1 MSESPSNDELQLPFT
16 HGIEVELQ
24 VIRKD
29 GTWLRGEDILNVFD
43 KLISN
48 AMVLLDKRIR
58 AAQVTTV
65 KEKYSHSSQTEEG
78 ERGSRVIA
86 SYKDAA
92 GVIRDFTLIGHDPN
106 VTSLTWILE
115 IATPPCTT
123 LEELAWWVQTLIAIS
138 YESLP
143 KDSNA
148 VLISTGLNPTQEYL
162 KNLSFGEHHH
172 ILGPEVEDVVKIAAY
187 NMFRN
192 FLPHI
197 IALSVNSPFENKSS
211 TDEIRIDD
219 KGRTRAPKCKRS
231 IRLFRNTTQMGPIT
245 EFELIPYL
253 KEVDVEGFAR
263 HVNRSFARMVDM
275 YPYTDYGTI
284 EVRVIDTQLSVPRRI
299 GLALILQALALKAKK
314 MVTSGENI
322 PDVGAK
328 SLAANRESAVDAGL
342 WGPFRPSIVNL
353 DDRFT
358 RIYNQKVRDD
368 GTIDNDKKNR
378 YMGDAVISMLNLI
391 RNELEELRAIDNPFL
406 QPILVS
412 IFGSELIE
420 PKTTGAD
427 FQIDVYAKSE
437 MNMVTLLKKLT
448 DITRECCTNWLYDP
462 LEGTPTLPTWL
473 CWWKGLVPEIIT
485 DTERVIAGQDA
496 EFNITL
502 RNAMSKPL
510 ENVSLFYAIEDSER
524 HIVEQEIIS
533 ISRIEPGEISVKH
546 IEFRTKKDISAYNI
560 LVNIGMAGREIKLSS
575 TINTYWV
582 RSHLRPGTTTQFADG
597 HAPVFFSGEIE
608 TNYPT
613 RTSVNTRISVL
624 APKIESI
631 LAETT
636 KTFDLESGNI
646 QIFQHSDFPPLII
659 PLIKSEGVQRCV
671 LKFDILDDADEVLTS
686 ATSRPFYVGYV
697 HRGPQ
702 LIIHSDLKRHYEP
715 GEKLQGLIQ
724 FRARGFVTNEQSKVK
739 VGFYSDS
746 ENFLEIAQI
755 QLSDLVDEPVGFEW
769 VIPTI
774 DSELQKDRTGVIR
787 LDLLQN
793 SSIVTSTEST
803 RFAIEH
809 SEVFIDIDSF
819 RVTERSFV
827 GGKISGW
834 LRVHRNTD
842 QGEAAVLTLA
852 LIYPDDGAF
861 PILTQSIKQNRN
873 LSISYGPLVIPS
885 PKKKINPDHVILE
898 ATITYLGKVMDSR
911 QAIVKLADSDDSD
924 FHDISFSGIPGYS
937 LPDDLI
943 NSTINVSS
951 KSDEDI
957 TGELSVEFETVLGK
971 SLLFTQTIEIAANQT
986 KVFPFIIQ
994 VPLAAEMST
1003 AHIKGQFKVHDK
1015 TSSARVRM
1023 KIKAIEEPLFHF
1035 EYSISN
1041 EDGTEVPGLVPRITP
1056 ILLNIRGETKVSEIS
1071 DLSILLRVMSRRIVV
1086 KQFEIPFPE
1095 LQGQEFETQVKWLT
1109 PPVDVVTGYY
1119 LETVIEQKGKP
1130 LTKRAVKQV
1139 EKQFTVY

>member
-1 MSESPSNDELQLPFT
+1 MTEVHSTDELQLPFT

-29 GTWLRGEDILNVFD
+29 GTWLRGEEILNVFD
-43 KLISN
+43 KLVSN
-48 AMVLLDKRIR
+48 AMVLLDRRIR
-58 AAQVTTV
+58 TALVKTV

-86 SYKDAA
+86 SYKDAS
-92 GVIRDFTLIGHDPN
+92 GVTREFTLIGHDPN

-143 KDSNA
+143 KDANA

-172 ILGPEVEDVVKIAAY
+172 ILGPEVDDTVKIATY

-197 IALSVNSPFENKSS
+197 IALSVNSPFENKSA

-231 IRLFRNTTQMGPIT
+231 IRLYRNTTQMGPIT
-245 EFELIPYL
+245 EFELIPFL
-253 KEVDVEGFAR
+253 EKIDVEGFAR

-299 GLALILQALALKAKK
+299 GLALILQALALKAQR
-314 MVTSGENI
+314 MISNGEI
-322 PDVGAK
+322 VPDVGAK

-342 WGPFRPSIVNL
+342 WGPFRPADASA
-353 DDRFT
+353 DDEFI
-358 RIYNQKVRDD
+358 RIYNQKVKDD
-368 GTIDNDKKNR
+368 GTLDETKKNR
-378 YMGDAVISMLNLI
+378 YMGDATISMLNLI

-412 IFGSELIE
+412 IFGSEMVE
-420 PKTTGAD
+420 PRTTGAD
-427 FQIDVYAKSE
+427 FQIDVYAKSD

-448 DITRECCTNWLYDP
+448 AITRECCTNWLYDP
-462 LEGTPTLPTWL
+462 LEGTPILPTWM

-485 DTERVIAGQDA
+485 DKEKVIAGQEA

-502 RNAMSKPL
+502 RNAMSQPL
-510 ENVSLFYAIEDSER
+510 ENLSLFYSIEDSER
-524 HIVEQEIIS
+524 HVVEQEIVS
-533 ISRIEPGEISVKH
+533 ISKIEPGEISVRH
-546 IEFRTKKDISAYNI
+546 VAFRTKKDISAYNI
-560 LVNIGMAGREIKLSS
+560 LVNIGIAGREMKLSS

-582 RSHLRPGTTTQFADG
+582 KSRLRPGTTTQFADG
-597 HAPVFFSGEIE
+597 HTPAFFSGEIE

-636 KTFDLESGNI
+636 KSFYLESGNI
-646 QIFQHSDFPPLII
+646 QIIQHSDFPPLII
-659 PLIKSEGVQRCV
+659 PLKKSEGVERCL
-671 LKFDILDDADEVLTS
+671 LKLDILDDAGEVLAST
-686 ATSRPFYVGYV
+686 TSRPFYVGYV

-702 LIIHSDLKRHYEP
+702 LVIHSDLKRHYEP

-724 FRARGFVTNEQSKVK
+724 FRPRGFAINEQGKVK

-746 ENFLEIAQI
+746 ENILEIAQI
-755 QLSDLVDEPVGFEW
+755 QLSELITESVGFEW
-769 VIPTI
+769 IIPPI
-774 DSELQKDRTGVIR
+774 DSELQKDRTGVIK
-787 LDLLQN
+787 LDLIQDKSL
-793 SSIVTSTEST
+793 ITSTEST
-803 RFAIEH
+803 RFVIEH
-809 SEVFIDIDSF
+809 SEVLIDIDSF

-834 LRVHRNTD
+834 LRIHRNTD
-842 QGEAAVLTLA
+842 QGEPAILTLA
-852 LIYPDDGAF
+852 LIYPKDGVF
-861 PILTQSIKQNRN
+861 PILTQSIKQNKN
-873 LSISYGPLVIPS
+873 LSISYGPIVIPA
-885 PKKKINPDHVILE
+885 PTNKIDSDYVILE
-898 ATITYLGKVMDSR
+898 ATITYQGKVMDSR
-911 QAIVKLADSDDSD
+911 QATVKLVDSDESD
-924 FHDISFSGIPGYS
+924 FLDISFSGIPGYS

-943 NSTINVSS
+943 HSTINISN
-951 KSDEDI
+951 KHDED
-957 TGELSVEFETVLGK
+957 TSGQLLVELETVMGK
-971 SLLFTQTIEIAANQT
+971 SLIFNQT
-986 KVFPFIIQ
+986 VEIEAQQTKMFPFIIH

-1003 AHIKGQFKVHDK
+1003 AHIKGQFKFDKK
-1015 TSSARVRM
+1015 TSLARVRM

-1041 EDGTEVPGLVPRITP
+1041 EDGSEVPGLVPRITP
-1056 ILLNIRGETKVSEIS
+1056 IFLNLRGKTQVAETG
-1071 DLSILLRVMSRRIVV
+1071 DLVILLRVMSRRNVV
-1086 KQFEIPFPE
+1086 KQFEIPFPDM
-1095 LQGQEFETQVKWLT
+1095 QGNEFEAQVKWLT

-1119 LETVIEQKGKP
+1119 LESIIEQKGKP
-1130 LTKRAVKQV
+1130 LTKRAVEQI